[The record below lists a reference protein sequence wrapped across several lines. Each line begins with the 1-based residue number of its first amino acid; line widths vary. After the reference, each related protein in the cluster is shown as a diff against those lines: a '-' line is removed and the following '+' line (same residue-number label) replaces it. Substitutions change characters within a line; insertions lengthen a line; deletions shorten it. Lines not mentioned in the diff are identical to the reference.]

1 MANPQ
6 HIQWLLEGVEAWN
19 KRRQE
24 NDFIPDFEGVDIRS
38 AFADADKLDENG
50 YFDLSEAKLGGANLR
65 GADLS
70 GANLFKAN
78 LIEANLIEAN
88 LRGVNL
94 IEANL
99 RGANVKTINL
109 RSGTSK
115 AERRLIDLS
124 HCLDLTQTQVDSL
137 DGDSGTLLPKGLK
150 HPIHWPD
157 WDERDFDP
165 EKPFVFVSYSTKDLS
180 EVKAIRKFLMNQGL
194 NCWWSQDILPGE
206 NAKKVVAEK
215 LKSASVI
222 FTLWTPTSLESE
234 AVNDEADYGNKKG
247 KFVHALLSADK
258 PGLFL
263 GQIQYADL
271 RGWTAD
277 KGLTPEMGI
286 LLAGLKNKMK
296 ARKATSLS
304 QATPLAEALSENAT
318 GKVERQPA
326 ELDQIET
333 YTKALSRVKAVLD
346 LAKSGNL
353 LNDDHAVV
361 RALEQVLAEHS
372 TDAGFVHET
381 FIDIRNE
388 LDRLIQ
394 ANFVPDDVR
403 ITRLRKALD
412 KAALDIRRSQPEVA
426 EEITGRAEAMM
437 AETSDEELQAVLANY
452 PVLPENSDEEL
463 AKAFDED
470 KDQVT
475 KDIEASADPEAEQE
489 KTSQAWYRLAHRS
502 AAFRQLASNLDSK
515 LGSSAKVVER
525 LDKLVDTFSKWFGL

>member
-206 NAKKVVAEK
+206 NARR
-215 LKSASVI
+215 
-222 FTLWTPTSLESE
+222 WSL
-234 AVNDEADYGNKKG
+234 
-247 KFVHALLSADK
+247 
-258 PGLFL
+258 
-263 GQIQYADL
+263 
-271 RGWTAD
+271 
-277 KGLTPEMGI
+277 
-286 LLAGLKNKMK
+286 
-296 ARKATSLS
+296 
-304 QATPLAEALSENAT
+304 
-318 GKVERQPA
+318 
-326 ELDQIET
+326 
-333 YTKALSRVKAVLD
+333 
-346 LAKSGNL
+346 
-353 LNDDHAVV
+353 
-361 RALEQVLAEHS
+361 
-372 TDAGFVHET
+372 
-381 FIDIRNE
+381 RN
-388 LDRLIQ
+388 
-394 ANFVPDDVR
+394 
-403 ITRLRKALD
+403 
-412 KAALDIRRSQPEVA
+412 
-426 EEITGRAEAMM
+426 
-437 AETSDEELQAVLANY
+437 
-452 PVLPENSDEEL
+452 
-463 AKAFDED
+463 
-470 KDQVT
+470 
-475 KDIEASADPEAEQE
+475 
-489 KTSQAWYRLAHRS
+489 
-502 AAFRQLASNLDSK
+502 
-515 LGSSAKVVER
+515 
-525 LDKLVDTFSKWFGL
+525 